1 MADKLHLDQHI
12 SQKFNDE
19 LEDIRSRAL
28 QMGGLVEKQVSG
40 GLQALLEGNSELGSQ
55 VANLDH
61 EVNAMEID
69 IDEVCTSILAR
80 RQPAA
85 SDLRLIVTIIKVI
98 TDLERI
104 GDEAEKLG
112 RFAVELASSSELPAY
127 RKELRHLGELVQS
140 MLRDALHCFAR
151 MDYEAALRTAA
162 RDDDINAEYETL
174 SRLLITHVME
184 DPRQVKNVFNITW
197 CARALERIADHSV
210 NICEY
215 VVFLVKGK
223 DIRHTDIADIDN
235 FLASE
240 NSDREQKDYG
250 E

>member
-40 GLQALLEGNSELGSQ
+40 GLQALLEGNSELGNQ
-55 VANLDH
+55 IVRVDH
-61 EVNAMEID
+61 EVNAMEIE
-69 IDEVCTSILAR
+69 IDEMCTGILAR

-85 SDLRLIVTIIKVI
+85 SDLRLIVTVIKVI

-112 RFAVELASSSELPAY
+112 RFAVDMGDSSDLPAY

-140 MLRDALHCFAR
+140 MLRESLHCFAR
-151 MDYEAALRTAA
+151 MDYEAALVTAA
-162 RDDDINAEYETL
+162 KDDDINAEYETL

-223 DIRHTDIADIDN
+223 DIRHINPKDIN
-235 FLASE
+235 KSLFS
-240 NSDREQKDYG
+240 
-250 E
+250 

>member
-28 QMGGLVEKQVSG
+28 QMGGMVEKQVAG
-40 GLQALLEGNSELGSQ
+40 GLQALLEGNSELGNKI
-55 VANLDH
+55 VKLDH
-61 EVNAMEID
+61 EVNTLEVEID
-69 IDEVCTSILAR
+69 EACTQVLAR

-85 SDLRLIVTIIKVI
+85 SDLRLIVTVIKVI

-112 RFAVELASSSELPAY
+112 RFAVDLATSRELPVY
-127 RKELRHLGELVQS
+127 RKELRHLGELVQT
-140 MLRDALHCFAR
+140 MLHESLDCFAR
-151 MDYEAALRTAA
+151 MDYEAALKVAA
-162 RDDDINAEYETL
+162 RDDDVNAEYETL

-197 CARALERIADHSV
+197 CARALERIGDHSV

-223 DIRHTDIADIDN
+223 DIRHTNLVDIN
-235 FLASE
+235 QSL
-240 NSDREQKDYG
+240 KP
-250 E
+250 

>member
-1 MADKLHLDQHI
+1 
-12 SQKFNDE
+12 
-19 LEDIRSRAL
+19 
-28 QMGGLVEKQVSG
+28 
-40 GLQALLEGNSELGSQ
+40 
-55 VANLDH
+55 
-61 EVNAMEID
+61 
-69 IDEVCTSILAR
+69 
-80 RQPAA
+80 
-85 SDLRLIVTIIKVI
+85 
-98 TDLERI
+98 
-104 GDEAEKLG
+104 
-112 RFAVELASSSELPAY
+112 
-127 RKELRHLGELVQS
+127 

>member
-28 QMGGLVEKQVSG
+28 QMGGMVEKQVSG
-40 GLQALLEGNSELGSQ
+40 GLQALLEGNSELGNK
-55 VANLDH
+55 VAKLDH
-61 EVNAMEID
+61 EVNSLEVEID
-69 IDEVCTSILAR
+69 EACTQVLAR

-85 SDLRLIVTIIKVI
+85 SDLRLIVTVIKVI

-112 RFAVELASSSELPAY
+112 RFAVDLASSRELPAY
-127 RKELRHLGELVQS
+127 RKELRHLGELVQT
-140 MLRDALHCFAR
+140 MLHDALDCFAR
-151 MDYEAALRTAA
+151 MDYEAALKVAA
-162 RDDDINAEYETL
+162 RDDDVNAEYETL

-197 CARALERIADHSV
+197 CARALERIGDHSV

-223 DIRHTDIADIDN
+223 DIRHTNLVDIN
-235 FLASE
+235 QSL
-240 NSDREQKDYG
+240 KP
-250 E
+250 

>member
-1 MADKLHLDQHI
+1 MT
-12 SQKFNDE
+12 
-19 LEDIRSRAL
+19 
-28 QMGGLVEKQVSG
+28 V
-40 GLQALLEGNSELGSQ
+40 
-55 VANLDH
+55 
-61 EVNAMEID
+61 
-69 IDEVCTSILAR
+69 
-80 RQPAA
+80 
-85 SDLRLIVTIIKVI
+85 IKVI

-112 RFAVELASSSELPAY
+112 RFAVDLAGSTELPAY
-127 RKELRHLGELVQS
+127 RKELRHLGELVES
-140 MLRDALHCFAR
+140 MLNDALHCFAR
-151 MDYEAALRTAA
+151 MDVDAALRTAA

-223 DIRHTDIADIDN
+223 DIRHTQLQDIN
-235 FLASE
+235 KSL
-240 NSDREQKDYG
+240 
-250 E
+250 

>member
-12 SQKFNDE
+12 SQKFNEE

-28 QMGGLVEKQVSG
+28 QMGGMVEKQVAG
-40 GLQALLEGNSELGSQ
+40 GLQALLEGNSELGNKI
-55 VANLDH
+55 VKRDH
-61 EVNAMEID
+61 EVNSLEVEL
-69 IDEVCTSILAR
+69 DEACTQVLAR

-85 SDLRLIVTIIKVI
+85 SDLRLIVTVIKVI

-112 RFAVELASSSELPAY
+112 RFAVDLATSRELPVY
-127 RKELRHLGELVQS
+127 RKELRHLGELVQT
-140 MLRDALHCFAR
+140 MLHESLDCFAR
-151 MDYEAALRTAA
+151 MDYEAALKVAA
-162 RDDDINAEYETL
+162 RDDDVNAEYETL

-197 CARALERIADHSV
+197 CARALERIGDHSV

-223 DIRHTDIADIDN
+223 DIRHTNLVDIN
-235 FLASE
+235 QSL
-240 NSDREQKDYG
+240 KP
-250 E
+250 

>member
-12 SQKFNDE
+12 SQKFNEE

-28 QMGGLVEKQVSG
+28 QMGGMVEEQVSG
-40 GLQALLEGNSELGSQ
+40 GLRALLEGNSDLGHK
-55 VANLDH
+55 VVKRDH
-61 EVNAMEID
+61 EVNSLEVEID
-69 IDEVCTSILAR
+69 EACTQILAR

-85 SDLRLIVTIIKVI
+85 SDLRLIVAVIKVI

-112 RFAVELASSSELPAY
+112 RFAVDLASSKELPAY

-140 MLRDALHCFAR
+140 MLHDALDCFAR
-151 MDYEAALRTAA
+151 LDYEAALTVAK
-162 RDDDINAEYETL
+162 RDDDVNAEYETL

-197 CARALERIADHSV
+197 CARALERIGDHSV

-223 DIRHTDIADIDN
+223 DIRHTRLTDIN
-235 FLASE
+235 P
-240 NSDREQKDYG
+240 
-250 E
+250 

>member
-28 QMGGLVEKQVSG
+28 QMGGMVEKQVSG
-40 GLQALLEGNSELGSQ
+40 GLQALLEGNSELGNKIVKRDQ
-55 VANLDH
+55 
-61 EVNAMEID
+61 EVNSLEVEID
-69 IDEVCTSILAR
+69 EACTQILAR

-85 SDLRLIVTIIKVI
+85 SDLRLIVTVIKVI

-112 RFAVELASSSELPAY
+112 RFAVDLASSRELPAY
-127 RKELRHLGELVQS
+127 RKELRHLGELVQT
-140 MLRDALHCFAR
+140 MLHESLDCFAR
-151 MDYEAALRTAA
+151 MDYEGALKIAA
-162 RDDDINAEYETL
+162 RDDDVNAEYETL
-174 SRLLITHVME
+174 SRLLFTHVME

-197 CARALERIADHSV
+197 CARALERIGDHSV

-223 DIRHTDIADIDN
+223 DIRHTNLVDIN
-235 FLASE
+235 QSL
-240 NSDREQKDYG
+240 KP
-250 E
+250 